1 MFKPDMFDLRQSWCS
16 DCWPLQYPRLFARQ
30 RPRQPARPAR
40 TMLSGSVAARF
51 RMWRKPRHASQRTGA
66 ASVRYAGPPSRA
78 VPMCAAI
85 AAGMVEDRGK
95 TRGSLVA
102 RMERSAI
109 RGRPTP
115 DHAALI
121 RATSRNRIETAPA
134 RETFRRGV
142 SVARDAVCAR
152 DHGTRV
158 GFGRFSVAAADRP
171 RVGLRTA
178 ARSSQP
184 RPPGCSGR

>member
-1 MFKPDMFDLRQSWCS
+1 MFDSRQSWCS
-16 DCWPLQYPRLFARQ
+16 HCWPVRYPRMFTRQ

-40 TMLSGSVAARF
+40 TMLSGSVATRF
-51 RMWRKPRHASQRTGA
+51 RTWREPRHASQRTDA
-66 ASVRYAGPPSRA
+66 ASVRYASPPSRAA

-85 AAGMVEDRGK
+85 AAGMVEDRGR

-102 RMERSAI
+102 GMKRSAI
-109 RGRPTP
+109 RGRPT
-115 DHAALI
+115 DHAALT

-134 RETFRRGV
+134 RETVRRGCLRG
-142 SVARDAVCAR
+142 RDAVCAR
-152 DHGTRV
+152 DHGMRV

-171 RVGLRTA
+171 RVGLRAA
-178 ARSSQP
+178 ARSLQP